1 MVSMLENVIKI
12 YKRGIELNNYPKEFE
27 DLILKPQRILK
38 VSLPIKTSKG
48 LKVFE
53 AYRVQHN
60 NFLGPYKG
68 GIRYYENVT
77 LEDDIAL
84 AMIMTLKNSLNNLPY
99 GGAKGAIKVN
109 PKELSIEELEK
120 LSREY
125 IRAISIIIGK
135 EIDIPAPDLGT
146 SSQIMAWMIDELSKI
161 EGFNSFAT
169 ITSKPLELFG
179 NPIREYATGYGVA
192 FISKL
197 IGEKILDGIEN
208 KRISIQGFG
217 NVGKWSAY
225 WLEKFGAKIVA
236 ISDSSGTIYN
246 ENGLN
251 IEEVEKI
258 KMKTNKVIEYKDC
271 KKIEDPNYS
280 LYVDCDILI
289 PAAIENVITLNN
301 FNKIKAKII
310 VEAANNPT
318 QYEAEKELLNKEVY
332 IVPDILANSG
342 GVIASYLEWIQNL
355 NWYFWDE
362 EKNKKEL
369 EKIMKNS
376 FEKVFNKFE
385 KESLRSLRDAAI
397 SLSLERLYKVA
408 KIRGYI

>member
-1 MVSMLENVIKI
+1 MTSMLENVIKI
-12 YKRGIELNNYPKEFE
+12 YRKGIEINNYPKDFE
-27 DLILKPQRILK
+27 ELILKPQRILH
-38 VSLPIKTSKG
+38 VNIPIKTSKG

-68 GIRYYENVT
+68 GIRFYQSVT

-84 AMIMTLKNSLNNLPY
+84 AMIMTLKNSLANLPY
-99 GGAKGAIKVN
+99 GGAKGAIKAN
-109 PKELSIEELEK
+109 PKELTQEELER

-125 IRAISIIIGK
+125 ARAMSIIIDK

-146 SSQIMAWMIDELSKI
+146 NSQIIAWMVDEISKI
-161 EGFNSFAT
+161 KGYSAFAT
-169 ITSKPLELFG
+169 FTSKPLEMLG
-179 NPIREYATGYGVA
+179 NPIREYSTGYGVA
-192 FISKL
+192 YITKL
-197 IGEKILDGIEN
+197 IAEKILDGIEN
-208 KRISIQGFG
+208 KRVSIQGFG
-217 NVGKWSAY
+217 NVGYWSAY

-251 IEEVEKI
+251 VEEVVKV
-258 KMKTNKVIEYKDC
+258 KKQTDKVINYKNA
-271 KKIEDPNYS
+271 KMSEDTNYS

-301 FNKIKAKII
+301 WNKIKAKII

-318 QYEAEKELLNKEVY
+318 QIEAEERLVKNNRI

-342 GVIASYLEWIQNL
+342 GVIGSYLEWVQNI

-362 EKNKKEL
+362 EQNRKEL
-369 EKIMKNS
+369 EKILSKS

-385 KESLRSLRDAAI
+385 KERLNSLRDAAI
-397 SLSLERLYKVA
+397 SVAIERLYKAA
-408 KIRGYI
+408 KVRGYI

>member
-1 MVSMLENVIKI
+1 MVSMLENVIKT
-12 YKRGIELNNYPKEFE
+12 YRRGIELNNYPKDFE
-27 DLILKPQRILK
+27 ELILKPQRILH
-38 VSLPIKTSKG
+38 VNIPIKTSKG

-68 GIRYYENVT
+68 GIRFYQNVT

-84 AMIMTLKNSLNNLPY
+84 AMIMTLKNSLANLPY

-109 PKELSIEELEK
+109 PKELSQEELEK

-125 IRAISIIIGK
+125 ARAMSIIIDK

-146 SSQIMAWMIDELSKI
+146 NSQIIAWMVDEISKI
-161 EGFNSFAT
+161 KNYSAFAT
-169 ITSKPLELFG
+169 FTSKPIDMLG
-179 NPIREYATGYGVA
+179 NPIREYSTGYGVA
-192 FISKL
+192 YVTKL
-197 IGEKILDGIEN
+197 ISERILDGIEN

-217 NVGKWSAY
+217 NVGYWTAY
-225 WLEKFGAKIVA
+225 WLEKFGAKIIA
-236 ISDSSGTIYN
+236 ISDSSGTIID
-246 ENGLN
+246 EKGLN
-251 IEEVEKI
+251 IEEISKI
-258 KMKTNKVIEYKDC
+258 KKGTDKIINYK
-271 KKIEDPNYS
+271 KAKAIEDPNYS

-301 FNKIKAKII
+301 WNKIRAKII

-318 QYEAEKELLNKEVY
+318 QLEAEEKLISQNKI

-342 GVIASYLEWIQNL
+342 GVIASYLEWIQNI

-362 EKNKKEL
+362 EQNRKEL
-369 EKIMKNS
+369 EKIISKS
-376 FEKVFNKFE
+376 FEKVFSKFE
-385 KESLRSLRDAAI
+385 KEKLNSLRDAAI
-397 SLSLERLYKVA
+397 SFAIERLYRAAKV
-408 KIRGYI
+408 RGYI

>member
-1 MVSMLENVIKI
+1 MTSMLENVIKI
-12 YKRGIELNNYPKEFE
+12 YRKGIEINNYPKDFE
-27 DLILKPQRILK
+27 ELILKPQRILH
-38 VSLPIKTSKG
+38 VNIPIKTSKG

-68 GIRYYENVT
+68 GIRFYQSVT

-84 AMIMTLKNSLNNLPY
+84 AMIMTLKNSLANLPY
-99 GGAKGAIKVN
+99 GGAKGAIKAN
-109 PKELSIEELEK
+109 PKELTQEELER

-125 IRAISIIIGK
+125 ARAMSIIIDK

-146 SSQIMAWMIDELSKI
+146 NSQIIAWMVDEISKI
-161 EGFNSFAT
+161 KGYSAFAT
-169 ITSKPLELFG
+169 FTSKPLEMLG
-179 NPIREYATGYGVA
+179 NPIREYSTGYGVA
-192 FISKL
+192 YITKL
-197 IGEKILDGIEN
+197 IAEKILDGIEN
-208 KRISIQGFG
+208 KRVSIQGFG
-217 NVGKWSAY
+217 NVGYWSAY

-251 IEEVEKI
+251 VEEVVKV
-258 KMKTNKVIEYKDC
+258 KKQTDKVISYKNA
-271 KKIEDPNYS
+271 KISEDPNYS

-301 FNKIKAKII
+301 WNKIKAKII

-318 QYEAEKELLNKEVY
+318 QIDAEERLVKNNRI

-342 GVIASYLEWIQNL
+342 GVIGSYLEWVQNI

-362 EKNKKEL
+362 EQNRKEL
-369 EKIMKNS
+369 EKILSKS

-385 KESLRSLRDAAI
+385 KERLNSLRDAAI
-397 SLSLERLYKVA
+397 SVAIERLYKAA
-408 KIRGYI
+408 KVRGYI